1 MRLQQPAMAVIPV
14 QNAEGIL
21 FGHGVEAADNFFIR
35 SRQYRSLIFFSF
47 LRSGVS
53 NNFGGWQG
61 GQWRTDGDGGGNN
74 LDDIGLH
81 LMRC

>member
-1 MRLQQPAMAVIPV
+1 MAVSPV
-14 QNAEGIL
+14 RNAEGIL

-35 SRQYRSLIFFSF
+35 RKYRSLFFFSF

-53 NNFGGWQG
+53 NNLGGWQG
-61 GQWRTDGDGGGNN
+61 SQRRTDNGGGGNY